1 MCKLCHLP
9 GSGFIQTLV
18 AYHSLDSSDAEP
30 PDKSEREEAD
40 VPAVDVVEWLEN
52 SAKLAANENLVSSD
66 ALVEEVFTNVADE
79 TLSPMST
86 SVEAGTITD
95 VCNSANLPEVEILSL
110 IEEQIPKYRL
120 RADTIT
126 DFQGYNNEDWIQTPI
141 ISIDTDLELTEEQIE
156 ETLKYFILCSERVT
170 QMTKTFND
178 IEAVNRLLEEKERD
192 LELAARIGQTLLEKN
207 KQLCGKNEELEEQ
220 LAVANDKVNQLRHD
234 ISMKDELLRFYCQ
247 DLENAETE
255 SSDGSPAKPF
265 NLSSVDLDAL
275 QKRVLSLEEDN
286 LGLRLEAI
294 QLKSNTETYEEKEQ
308 KLVTD
313 CVEQLN
319 QVHEQLEGLS
329 NELIKK
335 AEENM
340 RQKEEITTLLAQ
352 IVDQQKKSKTQTIEN
367 MELSKHLEAAQS
379 SQRSLTRELADLQD
393 RYDELF
399 ELLEEAQD
407 ELKLL
412 RSKDKPRAVRSHYMS
427 TPYLPTD
434 SLASELQ
441 SSLKGELDF
450 AKGLSSLDRRMHNW
464 KIFETARA
472 AKRASERR
480 ATSRNSLLV
489 PGSHSSRGCESVESA
504 PSSVRSSLYLS
515 DGESAMSDGYS
526 ADMDSSHG
534 FEREGA
540 TSMTPPFQ
548 CWTPDSL
555 MSAGSTSGI
564 SGYSNMSANSQY
576 KLPEKLQI
584 VKPMEGSVTLK
595 RWQMLATP
603 HMGGIFEE
611 RPGVVTKG
619 QKKLDVDEET
629 YNLSDLEED
638 DDMTS
643 CPSKRIN
650 DTGSVYTYTN
660 STAAHSVDNT
670 EMTPSAA
677 TARMSAIPGS
687 AQSNALRER
696 RPTNYTM
703 SLGLAAILNER
714 GLNSKPDQGIGLR
727 INSAPLKPLP
737 TDMAD
742 SSYESMTT
750 SATNSCV
757 TAPDEASKSNSVG
770 ETSMKLAMKEGESGK
785 SFIQRLKNKS
795 RSLYNIWNTNPGHSD
810 LNVSSSVDGP
820 ALTKATSE
828 SGIATTATQ
837 SGEACKV
844 VSSPSESQ
852 EGAAAR
858 KQNKSNVLRE
868 NPGIGVLGALTN
880 FRKSGL
886 L

>member
-1 MCKLCHLP
+1 
-9 GSGFIQTLV
+9 
-18 AYHSLDSSDAEP
+18 
-30 PDKSEREEAD
+30 
-40 VPAVDVVEWLEN
+40 
-52 SAKLAANENLVSSD
+52 
-66 ALVEEVFTNVADE
+66 
-79 TLSPMST
+79 MST

-534 FEREGA
+534 SVTNLGRPGIPGSNDLESALRKLAMRRANELNEKDFFEQQKLQQELGSRERSSSSESQSLRFEREGA